1 MGACSLGPL
10 TMMNINLRLIKVQS
24 VKNILLTGV
33 TGVLGGRLL
42 AEMLLSTEAVIYC
55 LTRDS
60 TYAVAEKRIRKVL
73 ELYIPDEQ
81 VLSLLRSRVEIVF
94 GDVTK
99 PYIGIK
105 PDTYQEL
112 VEKID
117 LVFHSAASV
126 KVLAP
131 YNSLKPVNVDGTARI
146 VAFCLAG
153 KIPLAHVSS
162 YTVLGD
168 KIYEKDFVFYEDDLD
183 VGQSFPLDEMNYER
197 TKFEAEN
204 LIHRAGQDGLN
215 YLIIR
220 PGEIFG
226 DSQTGAY
233 PFGLTTVPGVFY
245 DIFKSVIETG
255 YAPFSDENFDITPV
269 DYVAKAGLRLAL
281 TQDAYGKTFHL
292 VNPVHRYFYE
302 VINLLID
309 YGYRIRML
317 PYRHFVQIAKEN
329 KIIKNG
335 QFYRSAFIN
344 IHAYA
349 PENDLWE
356 LARFDTS
363 LTREYLEGTGI
374 HCPEADLKL
383 FSRYLTYCITIGYL
397 PSPEQQKSLAEIR
410 M

>member
-1 MGACSLGPL
+1 MTGACLQELL
-10 TMMNINLRLIKVQS
+10 TMTNTNLRLIKVQS

-60 TYAVAEKRIRKVL
+60 TSVAAEERIRKVL
-73 ELYIPDEQ
+73 ELYIPKEQ
-81 VLSLLRSRVEIVF
+81 VTSFLQARVELVF
-94 GDVTK
+94 GDVAK

-105 PDTYQEL
+105 PDIYQEL
-112 VEKID
+112 LEKID

-131 YNSLKPVNVDGTARI
+131 YNSLKPVNVDGTARV

-168 KIYEKDFVFYEDDLD
+168 KIYEKDFVFYEHDLD

-204 LIHRAGQDGLN
+204 LIHRAGQEGLS

-255 YAPFSDENFDITPV
+255 YSPFSEENFDVTPV
-269 DYVAKAGLRLAL
+269 DYVAKAGLQLAL
-281 TQDAYGKTFHL
+281 TQEAYGKTFHL
-292 VNPVHRYFYE
+292 LNPVHRYFYE
-302 VINLLID
+302 IINFLID

-317 PYRHFVQIAKEN
+317 PCRDFVTIAKGN
-329 KIIKNG
+329 RIRKNG
-335 QFYRSAFIN
+335 RTYRSTFLDIY
-344 IHAYA
+344 AYA
-349 PENDLWE
+349 PDDDIWE

-363 LTREYLEGTGI
+363 LTQKYLEGTGI
-374 HCPEADLKL
+374 HCPEADRKL
-383 FSRYLTYCITIGYL
+383 CSRYLTYCITIGYL
-397 PSPEQQKSLAEIR
+397 LSPEQQKSLAEIC
-410 M
+410 